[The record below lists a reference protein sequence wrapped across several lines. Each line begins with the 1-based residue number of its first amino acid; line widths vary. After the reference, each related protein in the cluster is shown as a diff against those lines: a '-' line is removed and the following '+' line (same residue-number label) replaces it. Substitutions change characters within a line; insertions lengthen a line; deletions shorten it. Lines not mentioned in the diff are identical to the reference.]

1 MSENNNWYKT
11 EIKEI
16 IIYIFIGL
24 TLCIFLPY
32 FAGFVLRGFEE
43 NLQGQAF
50 NIGSYLGQFIIYIP
64 LIILSLFLIIFP
76 IARLLAGDRKDHP
89 ATRKKPDWVTSLS
102 VSLIHS
108 PEENGALYRLFHYFK
123 YKGKSNPMRW
133 SISFWRNLIIALLFF
148 GLLGIIQVNVP
159 QLAVTGVPKTPQQI
173 TATSDVLFGAG
184 LPSFSENGWL
194 CFTFFLLLGIW
205 AYVCSKLKL
214 GLGVFFTIGFII
226 ICPLMGLLWM
236 GYHSIV
242 YGASEAALF
251 ATFMFGMLGS
261 MITLLTASFIYWL
274 VWHFM
279 NNFILKILPYVELK
293 EDLVVILAV
302 VWVILLISYIFIEIY
317 LYKRKHRV
325 SQVVIPE

>member
-1 MSENNNWYKT
+1 MSNDETWLKT
-11 EIKEI
+11 ELKEI
-16 IIYIFIGL
+16 VIYIFIGL
-24 TLCIFLPY
+24 ILCIFLPY

-64 LIILSLFLIIFP
+64 LIILSLFLIMFP
-76 IARLLAGDRKDHP
+76 ISRLIAGNRKDHP
-89 ATRKKPDWVTSLS
+89 ATRKKPNWFTSLT

-108 PEENGALYRLFHYFK
+108 PEENGALYRLFHYFG
-123 YKGKSNPMRW
+123 YKGKDNPMSW
-133 SISFWRNLIIALLFF
+133 SISFWRNFFIAILIF

-159 QLAVTGVPKTPQQI
+159 QLAVAGVPSTPQQI

-214 GLGVFFTIGFII
+214 GLGIFFTIGFII
-226 ICPLMGLLWM
+226 ISPLMGLLWV

-251 ATFMFGMLGS
+251 ATFMFGTIGS
-261 MITLLTASFIYWL
+261 MITLATGTFIYWL
-274 VWHFM
+274 IWHFM
-279 NNFILKILPYVELK
+279 NNFILKLIPYVAIK
-293 EDLVVILAV
+293 EDLVLILAV
-302 VWVILLISYIFIEIY
+302 IWFIILVSYVSFEIY
-317 LYKRKHRV
+317 FYNRKKKKAGI
-325 SQVVIPE
+325 VVPE